1 MTGEPPPSNVVPIA
15 KGQTGE
21 PPRNGGRVDRIE
33 GRVNEIDQRL
43 SRIEGKLDHLATKE
57 DVQAVTSQISASEA
71 RLLRWLI
78 GVIAAGAISIVIA
91 LIRTFL
97 PYAPPSPMP

>member
-1 MTGEPPPSNVVPIA
+1 MTAESPPKNVVPIA

-21 PPRNGGRVDRIE
+21 PPRNGGRIDRIE

-43 SRIEGKLDHLATKE
+43 SRIEGKLEHLATKE
-57 DVQAVTSQISASEA
+57 DVQAVMAQISGSEA

-78 GVIAAGAISIVIA
+78 GVIAAGAISVVIA

-97 PYAPPSPMP
+97 PS